1 MLEFLY
7 KYYLCIYLGLNQYI
21 VYPKLLMVSEV
32 LKLLKFVV
40 SARPLCVASAS
51 HIYYLLT

>member
-21 VYPKLLMVSEV
+21 IYSKLLMVSED
-32 LKLLKFVV
+32 LELLKFEV
-40 SARPLCVASAS
+40 SARPLCVCIS
-51 HIYYLLT
+51 YLLLIDVK